1 MLVGM
6 TYTLVA
12 IIGGLGIIMLL
23 VSAPMIWRS
32 RRATAQRPVDWEA
45 LRTDVSTAL
54 ANDDLVAAVKIYRER
69 TGAGLADAAR
79 EVQRIG
85 NKSG

>member
-6 TYTLVA
+6 IYTLVA

-32 RRATAQRPVDWEA
+32 RHATARRPVDWDV
-45 LRTDVSTAL
+45 LRADVSAAL
-54 ANDDLVAAVKIYRER
+54 ANDDLGTAVKIYRER

-85 NKSG
+85 DQSG